1 MIAGRFLLVYFLT
14 AVIDY
19 TAFFITFRLTDGSIL
34 ASQIAG
40 RIFSVPFNYLA
51 VRSRVFQSEVRH
63 EVAGPKF
70 LLLYAAAFFAAW
82 GLIEFLQGLIP
93 ISRPDARIVV
103 AKMIAEGSILTIK
116 FFVQKHLIFTRNSN
130 RPAPAGPLQS
140 S

>member
-19 TAFFITFRLTDGSIL
+19 TAFYITLRLTGGNIL
-34 ASQIAG
+34 ASQVAG

-51 VRSRVFQSEVRH
+51 VRSRVFRSDVRH
-63 EVAGPKF
+63 EIAGPKF
-70 LLLYAAAFFAAW
+70 IALYAAAFFAAW
-82 GLIEFLQGLIP
+82 GLIELLQGLIP
-93 ISRPDARIVV
+93 LSRPDARVIV
-103 AKMIAEGSILTIK
+103 AKMIAEGGILTIK
-116 FFVQKHLIFTRNSN
+116 FFVQRHLIFTAPT